1 MHLCRGAVCVVCEQV
16 VPIVIPN
23 LQALQLSQGFGISME
38 FSLNE
43 DWRYHN
49 DDDDS
54 HNLPL
59 ESSTRLQL
67 GLGAAMSGVELL
79 AANRLRAWGF
89 QQLAK
94 IFEDVRV
101 GTVTARLV
109 VAALT
114 SCVAHRWMSFCHPPW
129 APQPPR

>member
-1 MHLCRGAVCVVCEQV
+1 MYTVYVKVKAAKLVLVLLFYFEVVLLLLFYV
-16 VPIVIPN
+16 VIVIKN
-23 LQALQLSQGFGISME
+23 ASKE
-38 FSLNE
+38 V
-43 DWRYHN
+43 
-49 DDDDS
+49 DDS